1 MLIDIKS
8 LLRSKALV
16 LIIAISAIARI
27 AILILLPHKP
37 SPYAP
42 DEATYARLAKYV
54 SENLPVQEFPLFG
67 PGLYVSSRSFILP
80 SSLLIKMGMN
90 EFDAIR
96 IVSSLY
102 GLGCLIIL
110 SLTHIAFNRIFWNLP
125 VKKNSVFEK
134 ESIFILSFF
143 AFLPSNFFWSIL
155 GLRESVSQF
164 WIVLTFYLLLRV
176 AFSGQRKKWRYAII
190 STVSLM
196 LAFGARPET
205 ALLFSIVLILF
216 SLFLIFSVHNFTPI
230 IVILIGL
237 MLGQAFTTT
246 SSLPFPNHVFSNE
259 KVNSDQETS
268 TGIVQNPFQE
278 IQNDIG
284 RIRTFEEKRNVNALD
299 AESALPQS
307 SCVDQS
313 SQIQRILKCSFLE
326 LPYRLF
332 AFLFRPLIFFDR
344 GSTALNFA
352 AIENIGWILLFA
364 SVFFMGFRRTT
375 DTSVYIL
382 RLFLGTY
389 ALAFSA
395 AAALYE
401 GNLGTAFRHK
411 SSILWPLILI
421 LLMSV
426 IVNAEKKYP
435 QSFSS

>member
-1 MLIDIKS
+1 MLIDIKT

-27 AILILLPHKP
+27 ASLILLPHKP

-54 SENLPVQEFPLFG
+54 SESLPVQEFPLFG
-67 PGLYVSSRSFILP
+67 PGLYLSSRSFILP
-80 SSLLIKMGMN
+80 SSLLIKMGIN
-90 EFDAIR
+90 ELDAIR
-96 IVSSLY
+96 IVSSFC
-102 GLGCLIIL
+102 GIGCLIIL
-110 SLTHIAFNRIFWNLP
+110 SLTHIAFIRMFWNTP
-125 VKKNSVFEK
+125 VKKNLVFEK

-143 AFLPSNFFWSIL
+143 AFLPSNFIWSIL

-164 WIVLTFYLLLRV
+164 WIVLTFYLLLKV
-176 AFSGQRKKWRYAII
+176 SFSGKRKMWKYAIAPI
-190 STVSLM
+190 ISLM

-205 ALLFSIVLILF
+205 ALLFSIVLIFF
-216 SLFLIFSVHNFTPI
+216 SLYLIFSVRIFLPI
-230 IVILIGL
+230 IVVLIGL
-237 MLGQAFTTT
+237 ILGQAFTAT
-246 SSLPFPNHVFSNE
+246 SSLPSPNSVFSN
-259 KVNSDQETS
+259 KIVDSDQEAVKGS
-268 TGIVQNPFQE
+268 VLNPIKE

-307 SCVDQS
+307 SCVGQS
-313 SQIQRILKCSFLE
+313 SQFQIILKCNFVE

-344 GSTALNFA
+344 GSTTLNFA
-352 AIENIGWILLFA
+352 AVENLGWILLFA
-364 SVFFMGFRRTT
+364 SVFFIGFRRTT
-375 DTSVYIL
+375 VTSVYKL
-382 RLFLGTY
+382 RLFLGSY
-389 ALAFSA
+389 ALAFSL

-411 SSILWPLILI
+411 SSILWPLTLI

-426 IVNAEKKYP
+426 IVNAHKKYP
-435 QSFSS
+435 KSF